1 MYIQIYIYIYIT
13 GATIKTAFSSVQD
26 HLLKT
31 GHDSNIDDFCIL
43 YKSHDQTT
51 LLIWE
56 YIYIKKHRPN
66 LNIQNDAVIF
76 DLIC

>member
-1 MYIQIYIYIYIT
+1 MGVSAFT
-13 GATIKTAFSSVQD
+13 RAAIKIAFSSVHD

-31 GHDSNIDDFCIL
+31 GHDPNLNDFCIL

-51 LLIWE
+51 LPIWE
-56 YIYIKKHRPN
+56 HIYIKKHTPN

-76 DLIC
+76 YLMC